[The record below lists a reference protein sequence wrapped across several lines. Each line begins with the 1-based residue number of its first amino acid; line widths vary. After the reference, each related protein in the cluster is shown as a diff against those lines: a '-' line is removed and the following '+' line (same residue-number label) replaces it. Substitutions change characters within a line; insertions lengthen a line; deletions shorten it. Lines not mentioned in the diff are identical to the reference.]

1 MNKTISIHLQGVPF
15 IIEEQA
21 YEILRNYLERLI
33 FLLKNQNGVEEIIQ
47 DVELRMAELFSSK
60 ISSSKQVIE
69 AVDVEEILALL
80 GNPEVFADYENM
92 DESFKRVENENDEK
106 ENLYV
111 KKRLFRDEENGILG
125 GVCAGFASYFGVDIV
140 IIRAIYVLLFIFGGF
155 GFPLYI
161 ILWIITP
168 RAKTSYE
175 KLQMKGKPVTLE
187 HIKSEIED
195 TAESIQKKS
204 KAWGKK
210 MREETTVLKGIKAII
225 RVISI
230 SIGIFMILSGIGIFI
245 MSMVFI
251 FGDPELIPAQING
264 EFMSLGKFGELVAEN
279 QTDMSYFFYGILF
292 TSLSAVGL
300 LWIGGIRLIVAY
312 GSKWFKYVSG
322 TFTVVMIVGIVLL
335 SLMGAK
341 TGRAFAV
348 HGELEKE
355 LFSLNANEL
364 NLVFE
369 TSTHVDAKGYRTV
382 SQGDMGVLKVVKNK
396 IYFHG
401 VHVQY
406 HVSSDSLY
414 HVKEILSSQGHD
426 HHAAL
431 KKARNIEFKT
441 WIASNQLHVSTY
453 YKFPL
458 KDKIRDQ
465 SVKLI
470 IDVPAGKY
478 VKFRDKVVYP
488 YYDEAKGESDEERMH
503 GYVHGNGEYETW

>member
-15 IIEEQA
+15 IIEEHA
-21 YEILRNYLERLI
+21 FELLRNYLERLK
-33 FLLKNQNGVEEIIQ
+33 FLLKNQKGSEEIIQ
-47 DVELRMAELFSSK
+47 DVELRMAELFSKK
-60 ISSSKQVIE
+60 ISGGRQVIE

-80 GNPEVFADYENM
+80 GNPEVFADDDNM
-92 DESFKRVENENDEK
+92 DTSFKESTNAKEENENIHVE
-106 ENLYV
+106 
-111 KKRLFRDEENGILG
+111 KRLFRDEENGILG
-125 GVCAGFASYFGVDIV
+125 GVCAGFASYLGMDIV
-140 IIRAIYVLLFIFGGF
+140 IIRAIMVLLFIFGGF

-195 TAESIQKKS
+195 AADNIQKKS

-210 MREETTVLKGIKAII
+210 LREENTALNGIKAII
-225 RVISI
+225 RVISVA
-230 SIGIFMILSGIGIFI
+230 IGIFMILSGIGIFI

-279 QTDMSYFFYGILF
+279 QTDMSYFFYGILI

-300 LWIGGIRLIVAY
+300 FWLGGIRLIVSY
-312 GSKWFKYVSG
+312 GSKWFKYASG
-322 TFTVVMIVGIVLL
+322 TFTVLMIVGIVLL

-341 TGRAFAV
+341 TGRAFAI

-355 LFSLNANEL
+355 LYAVNANEL

-369 TSTHVDAKGYRTV
+369 TSTHVDAKGYKTV
-382 SQGDMGVLKVVKNK
+382 SHGDMGVLKVVKNK
-396 IYFHG
+396 IFFHG

-406 HVSSDSLY
+406 RLSSDSLY
-414 HVKEILSSQGHD
+414 HVKELLSSQGHD

-431 KKARNIEFKT
+431 EKARNIEFKT
-441 WIASNQLHVSTY
+441 WLTSNQLHVSTY

-458 KDKIRDQ
+458 KDKLRDQ
-465 SVKLI
+465 NVKLI
-470 IDVPAGKY
+470 IDVPQGKY

-488 YYDEAKGESDEERMH
+488 YYDQEKGESDEERMH